1 MNDLSIILSALQ
13 PITRELVA
21 LAAAMPWVA
30 RPLLLLWLLWVFYL
44 AVMNL
49 KRVRNAGKLGRVA
62 LVLGM
67 PALVVGYVLDVLA
80 NVLVF
85 TVLLLE
91 PPRWGEW
98 TVSARLER
106 HHDGTSW
113 RARIA
118 QWFETELL
126 GPYDPAGYHVGQR
139 PGAADG

>member
-1 MNDLSIILSALQ
+1 MDTDLLSLITQAL
-13 PITRELVA
+13 PLTSTIFEHAIA
-21 LAAAMPWVA
+21 LLWLIPAGPRIV
-30 RPLLLLWLLWVFYL
+30 LLLWLLWIFYL

-67 PALVVGYVLDVLA
+67 PALLVGYVLDVLA
-80 NVLVF
+80 NVVVF

-106 HHDGTSW
+106 HHSGTSW

-126 GPYDPAGYHVGQR
+126 GPYDPAGYHVAKR
-139 PGAADG
+139 

>member
-1 MNDLSIILSALQ
+1 MTDHISALVVLM
-13 PITRELVA
+13 PAIGETLALLAFVPWAMRIVVLV
-21 LAAAMPWVA
+21 WF
-30 RPLLLLWLLWVFYL
+30 LWVFYL

-91 PPRWGEW
+91 RPRWGEW

-106 HHDGTSW
+106 HHGGTSW